1 MIRRSLFGE
10 RSDMRAAIG
19 VCLLLVLTYAA
30 YWPGLSGGFLFDDF
44 SNLAVLGYYGRI
56 DNPEALWLY
65 LLSGF
70 SGPTGRPLSTLSFLL
85 DARDWPAD
93 PWPFKHT
100 NVIIHLLV
108 GAALYLLIRQIARAL
123 DLERARAV
131 RFSLLATALWLLHP
145 FWVSTTLYVVQRM
158 AQLSTLFVLLGLLLY
173 LRSRLG
179 SPRALTA
186 AAALQSAAGI
196 GLCGLLAM
204 LSKENGALL
213 PLLAVVLEV
222 TVLAAR
228 ERRTGEAASRGW
240 TLWRALLLG
249 VPTLLLALYMAQ
261 SLPALIAGDPGTRS
275 FTPGERLLG
284 QGLILWDYLGH
295 LMLPRPSPGELFNDH
310 IRTPAGT
317 SETALAL
324 LAWVGLL
331 ALTVAA
337 VVCRRRHPVLALAFL
352 FFMTGH
358 LLESSFLR
366 LELYFEHR
374 NYLPAA
380 LLGLPLACFLTRP
393 GSLPAWGRVAVASGV
408 LAVLAALT
416 WMRAELWGAPFQQ
429 ALAWSRSAPDSPRAQ
444 HYLAQRW
451 VETGNFE
458 EANRLNRRAIEL
470 APHELPWLMT
480 QVMLD
485 CRTANDPSPSIAR
498 VAERVESLRHANA
511 VTREQLSRF
520 LDLML
525 NEGCQGFTGP
535 GPALEFIERIN
546 RAATIPGSVKVL
558 LHQRA
563 GVASLLL
570 GRHEQAYEWFTLSL
584 RHTSDQGVRLRNA
597 ALLASGGAYR
607 QALALL
613 DTEMSV
619 AASRGGLSVSRLRR
633 HYVDQ
638 AEYYQRERDYLR
650 SRIVESMR
658 DIAPD
663 GEHEQIQQGQ

>member
-1 MIRRSLFGE
+1 MIRHRPFPE
-10 RSDMRAAIG
+10 RADRAAAICA
-19 VCLLLVLTYAA
+19 CLLLAVTYAA

-56 DNPEALWLY
+56 DNLEALWLY

-93 PWPFKHT
+93 PRAFKHT
-100 NVIIHLLV
+100 NLVIHLLV
-108 GAALYLLIRQIARAL
+108 GVALYLLIRQIARAL
-123 DLERARAV
+123 DLDRARAV
-131 RFSLLATALWLLHP
+131 RFSVLATALWLLHP

-158 AQLSTLFVLLGLLLY
+158 AQLSTLFVLLGLWLY

-179 SPRALTA
+179 SPRVLTGA
-186 AAALQSAAGI
+186 AVVQSAAGI
-196 GLCGLLAM
+196 GLCGLMAV

-213 PLLAVVLEV
+213 PLLAIVLEV
-222 TVLAAR
+222 TVLSAR
-228 ERRTGEAASRGW
+228 ERRTGEVAGRGW
-240 TLWRALLLG
+240 RLWQVVLLG
-249 VPTLLLALYMAQ
+249 VPAVFLALYMAQ
-261 SLPALIAGDPGTRS
+261 SLPALISGDPGTRS

-295 LMLPRPSPGELFNDH
+295 LLLPRPTPGELFNDH

-317 SETALAL
+317 AETFLAL
-324 LAWVGLL
+324 LAWGGLL
-331 ALTVAA
+331 ALTAA
-337 VVCRRRHPVLALAFL
+337 SVLYRRRHPVLALTFL

-380 LLGLPLACFLTRP
+380 LFGLPLACFLTRP
-393 GSLPAWGRVAVASGV
+393 GRLPRWGRVAIASGV
-408 LAVLAALT
+408 LVVLAALT
-416 WMRAELWGAPFQQ
+416 WMRAELCGAPFQQ

-451 VETGNFE
+451 IETGNLE

-485 CRTANDPSPSIAR
+485 CRMTSDPSLSVAR
-498 VAERVESLRHANA
+498 VAEKVESLRQANA

-525 NEGCQGFTGP
+525 NEGCRGFTGP

-546 RAATIPGSVKVL
+546 RTATIPGSVKVL

-570 GRHEQAYEWFTLSL
+570 EKHDEAYEWFALSL
-584 RHTSDQGVRLRNA
+584 RHTSDPGVRLRNA

-613 DTEMSV
+613 DMELSP
-619 AASRGGLSVSRLRR
+619 AAPRGGLSVGRLRR

-638 AEYYQRERDYLR
+638 AEYYQRERDHLR
-650 SRIVESMR
+650 ARIVESMTAP
-658 DIAPD
+658 APD
-663 GEHEQIQQGQ
+663 GENEQIQQGQ